1 MISDLLIPLVGVE
14 WASTLALII
23 WLLIAILVIWIAWR
37 IYLGLAGGIFLLG
50 GKGRAV
56 RLAVIDAAPI
66 DQKRRIVL
74 IRRDGVEHLVMIGG
88 PNDFVIE
95 QGINAASQQGINAAP
110 QTVNQSQITPTT
122 IQPKEPAK
130 ATAPILA
137 ATPVAAATQKD
148 EPALDDVLGEIDDD
162 IFDSLVSDRD
172 EAIRVQ
178 MASTKRATNAP
189 SPAAPPPQR
198 PQAVAQRP
206 VQEPVKQPA
215 QELARGPMNTEPQIA
230 VQPIRPTQ
238 SPHTARPPI
247 TNTTAAPKA
256 PAPQQTPQASN
267 TASKAQPSL
276 GDEME
281 ALIRDLKS

>member
-23 WLLIAILVIWIAWR
+23 WILIAIAVIWIAWR

-110 QTVNQSQITPTT
+110 QTVNQPQIAPAT

-178 MASTKRATNAP
+178 MASTKRVTNAP
-189 SPAAPPPQR
+189 SPVAPPPQR

-206 VQEPVKQPA
+206 AVQQPA
-215 QELARGPMNTEPQIA
+215 QEPAKAPVNTEPQIA

-238 SPHTARPPI
+238 SQAAPRPPI
-247 TNTTAAPKA
+247 ANTTATPKA
-256 PAPQQTPQASN
+256 PAPQQTPQATN
-267 TASKAQPSL
+267 TPSKTQPSL